1 MIFKGGFRILNYMT
15 NKTPEMDELKNVTK
29 VLKWVGI
36 VALALVPVVLVFK
49 KLIAKRASQDGDDGS
64 DIFAEELLP

>member
-1 MIFKGGFRILNYMT
+1 
-15 NKTPEMDELKNVTK
+15 MDELKNVTK